1 MSHVLTWIPGSHH
14 QGYPEEYIYIYLM
27 MQMLMEGPTGTGSLI
42 IEYELKK
49 VKGTILFNK
58 AMIK

>member
-1 MSHVLTWIPGSHH
+1 
-14 QGYPEEYIYIYLM
+14 